1 MIGRSAAM
9 QALYRQIEL
18 VARSGATVLIQ
29 GERGTGKELVADAL
43 QRLGRRPCAAYVKI
57 NCAALPHDLLAS
69 ELFGHERGA
78 FTGALE
84 RRPGLFAVAD
94 GGTLFADEIGT
105 LSREAQAMLLR
116 VIEQGE
122 VRPVGGQA
130 TARVDVRLLAATNRD
145 LGRAAGE
152 SAFLPDLRDR
162 LSEVV
167 LEVPPL
173 RARPED
179 IPLLVEHFVAV
190 HGRRHGVEAR
200 GMSPEAWRLLRG
212 HAWPGN
218 VRELRNAVSRALI
231 FAAGER
237 IQPHHLGLGAAA
249 VTSALAAGPCA
260 LPVTAADLGL
270 SLRQEAALSLAAH
283 HGSVRRADLIAR
295 FGISSEAARRD
306 LAALVRAG
314 LLQSERVRGIIRYVC
329 AAGQRG
335 VPRREA

>member
-1 MIGRSAAM
+1 MR
-9 QALYRQIEL
+9 ALYRQIEL

-43 QRLGRRPCAAYVKI
+43 QRLGRRARTAYVKI

-84 RRPGLFAVAD
+84 RRPGLFAMAD

-105 LSREAQAMLLR
+105 LSLEAQAMLLR

-122 VRPVGGQA
+122 VRPVGGQS

-145 LGRAAGE
+145 LARAVGE

-173 RARPED
+173 RARAED

-190 HGRRHGVEAR
+190 HGRRHD
-200 GMSPEAWRLLRG
+200 L
-212 HAWPGN
+212 
-218 VRELRNAVSRALI
+218 
-231 FAAGER
+231 
-237 IQPHHLGLGAAA
+237 
-249 VTSALAAGPCA
+249 CA
-260 LPVTAADLGL
+260 
-270 SLRQEAALSLAAH
+270 
-283 HGSVRRADLIAR
+283 
-295 FGISSEAARRD
+295 
-306 LAALVRAG
+306 
-314 LLQSERVRGIIRYVC
+314 
-329 AAGQRG
+329 
-335 VPRREA
+335 